1 MRDIL
6 FFAIGASLVGTVFLV
21 SLAELLFTLRRRKMH
36 TELEGKLKEMKASL
50 NQTINQ
56 LVMEDEKKIA
66 ETEKQAEET
75 KAKLEAE
82 RQALEA
88 AYQDKLKQITDH
100 SREELSAAR
109 ARAHRMQEQA
119 ELKAEEYLS
128 GRKREVE
135 KELMQIVLSVSR
147 KVIPK
152 GISYEAQRELVMR
165 ALRDLNIEKQ
175 QPAAAPR

>member
-1 MRDIL
+1 MKDIL
-6 FFAIGASLVGTVFLV
+6 FFAVGASLVGTIFLV
-21 SLAELLFTLRRRKMH
+21 SLIELIFTLRRRKVH
-36 TELEGKLKEMKASL
+36 NELESKLKEMKSTL

-56 LVMEDEKKIA
+56 IVLDDEKKILESEKEVA
-66 ETEKQAEET
+66 E
-75 KAKLEAE
+75 AKTNLEAE
-82 RQALEA
+82 RVALERE
-88 AYQDKLKQITDH
+88 YQEKLKAITDH

-109 ARAHRMQEQA
+109 ARAKRMQEQA

-128 GRKREVE
+128 DRKREVE

-152 GISYEAQRELVMR
+152 GISYDAQRELVMR

-175 QPAAAPR
+175 QPLASK